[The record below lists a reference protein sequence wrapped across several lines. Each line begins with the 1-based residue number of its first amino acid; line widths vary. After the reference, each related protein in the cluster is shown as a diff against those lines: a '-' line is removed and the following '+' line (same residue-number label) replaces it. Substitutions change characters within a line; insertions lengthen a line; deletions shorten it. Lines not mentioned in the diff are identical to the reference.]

1 MSTTNKTM
9 IRVTEE
15 ELDALARAS
24 DVMYGV
30 ERTVPRGAVVRRLA
44 ENYIEAQGGSA

>member
-1 MSTTNKTM
+1 M
-9 IRVTEE
+9 IRMTEE
-15 ELDALARAS
+15 ELGKLAEAS

-44 ENYIEAQGGSA
+44 ESYIDEVAGDE